1 MLGTTMNIKKNQFNP
16 SASSFITGVPVLE
29 DTGWVIMAID
39 ELVAKEI
46 EHSAVLWLEGG
57 MLYAVCLKMFRC
69 LHLAWLPELQRVV
82 LVGDNGQCCVVDRDG
97 QYSEEFVTQSTRNP
111 RNTGHLRAASQVGSD
126 VIAVGMQR
134 QVYRRTASGVWID
147 MMQGLPINT
156 ATVGGFEAVVA
167 ISENEI
173 YAAGW
178 HGEIWRFDGSCW
190 HAVASPTTKIIT
202 SLCTGADGK
211 VRGCGLGGLLIEGR
225 HDGWQLVDHPH
236 FNEDLFSI
244 VRSDDEFFISS
255 SNHLYHWS
263 TEGITLVKSGVA
275 DSFGSLRTEGNLLWC
290 FGQKNLLAYVD
301 GNWKR
306 LGMGS

>member
-16 SASSFITGVPVLE
+16 SASSFITGVPVSE
-29 DTGWVIMAID
+29 DTGWVVMAID
-39 ELVAKEI
+39 ELVAQEI

-57 MLYAVCLKMFRC
+57 MLYSVCLQMFRC

-111 RNTGHLRAASQVGSD
+111 HNTGHLRAASQMGSD

-156 ATVGGFEAVVA
+156 AIVGGFEAVVA

-178 HGEIWRFDGSCW
+178 HGEIWRFDGSYW
-190 HAVASPTTKIIT
+190 HAVASPTNKIIT
-202 SLCTGADGK
+202 SLCRGADGK

-225 HDGWQLVDHPH
+225 NDSWQLVEHPH
-236 FNEDLFSI
+236 LNEDLFSI
-244 VRSDDEFFISS
+244 ARSGDEFFISS
-255 SNHLYHWS
+255 SNHLYHWN
-263 TEGITLVKSGVA
+263 TEGIILVESGIT
-275 DSFGSLRTEGNLLWC
+275 DSFGSLRTEGNLLWS
-290 FGQKNLLAYVD
+290 FGQKNLFSYVD
-301 GNWKR
+301 GNWKK
-306 LGMGS
+306 LVDG